1 MRICI
6 ICEDKWVE
14 EVRESSKDIIPG
26 HNNLSIPLSPTGELP
41 ATHWLCVCS
50 VNEEIWKKFEERRK
64 HTQMYQSL
72 PSVLLEELKLKRI
85 GKK

>member
-14 EVRESSKDIIPG
+14 EVRESSKDIISG
-26 HNNLSIPLSPTGELP
+26 HNNLSIPLSPTGEFP

-64 HTQMYQSL
+64 YTQMYQSL

-85 GKK
+85 GEK